1 MKEAYQKPALEEM
14 DSTLFSQI
22 VLGDDTGSSGLDQGK
37 VDDPD
42 NFM

>member
-22 VLGDDTGSSGLDQGK
+22 VLGDDTQSGLDQGK
-37 VDDPD
+37 LDDPND
-42 NFM
+42 NM

>member
-22 VLGDDTGSSGLDQGK
+22 VLGDDTGSSGLDQGNL
-37 VDDPD
+37 DDTD
-42 NFM
+42 SKM

>member
-22 VLGDDTGSSGLDQGK
+22 VFGDENDKSGINPG
-37 VDDPD
+37 DPD
-42 NFM
+42 DM